1 MSKHQSSNQS
11 SDKEVYFYQAH
22 GPMITSGGKNWCF
35 SCGHVMLHN
44 TVSRWATDKGCLND
58 LHPSYSRMVKKAGGR
73 RGNNS

>member
-1 MSKHQSSNQS
+1 MSKHQSGNQS

-44 TVSRWATDKGCLND
+44 TVSRWATDKGCLSD
-58 LHPSYSRMVKKAGGR
+58 LHPSYSRMAKKAGGR
-73 RGNNS
+73 HGSNS